1 MVRRALLGGCTWDTS
16 DRNPAWNA
24 AFSVRDRR
32 KRAPSPSARS
42 VHFPAAAPSEPGEAH
57 GAAAQAP

>member
-1 MVRRALLGGCTWDTS
+1 MVRRALLGGCNRDTS
-16 DRNPAWNA
+16 DRNPARNA
-24 AFSVRDRR
+24 AFPARRRR

-42 VHFPAAAPSEPGEAH
+42 VHFPAAAQSEPGEAH